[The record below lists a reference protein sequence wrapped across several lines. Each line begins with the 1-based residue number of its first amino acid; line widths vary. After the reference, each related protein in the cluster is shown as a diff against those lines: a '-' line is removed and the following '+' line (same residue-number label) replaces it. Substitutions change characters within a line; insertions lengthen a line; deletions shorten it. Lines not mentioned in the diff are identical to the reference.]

1 MFEIRSVPRV
11 YFSAVVC
18 PEFLGV
24 DYRYAL
30 VPSLLAFV
38 VVT

>member
-1 MFEIRSVPRV
+1 MFEIRSVLRV
-11 YFSAVVC
+11 YVSAVVC